1 MDPADDGTVEVLSD
15 GHDIDITEILTPDQ
29 VQQLFDASDDENW
42 DEVNRLTAL
51 YEDIATDEMIGHDVA
66 NTGDMAVETKVGGLD
81 KNRGNAETLRR
92 YWSIGGKGGAKIRW
106 GTHGDW
112 TRCVEHLV
120 KYMGPRARGYCQ
132 LMHKRN
138 DGFYTGSK
146 LNKSLIGAAKRSDM
160 ADEGHAMPD
169 GSYPIGNASDLKN
182 AIHAVGRGN
191 ADHDSIRKFIMKRA
205 KELDLMDLIPD
216 NWKSDGSIEG
226 KSVPTPADIKSH
238 YHETESNSAEGD
250 STMPPGLIEHKTLEV
265 KGLEIVD
272 EEKGIVNAIISV
284 TGIVDK
290 VKDRIMPG
298 AFEKSLA
305 SRTPKGIWSHDWDTP
320 VSRTVEVKELRPGDS
335 SLPTTDSRGFAWP
348 SGAGA
353 LQVKTQFNLETQRGK
368 DAFSDV
374 KFFADEQEWSIG
386 YHVPVGGAKIDTK
399 TGVREI
405 NHMELYEYSPVLF
418 GAMPEA
424 RTTSVKTAQLAL
436 KELNGKAA
444 QWVDDQ
450 VETDLPPEIDDQY
463 SDDSGEGINLNQD
476 QIGLLQQA
484 VTSLQE
490 LISQLN
496 DDEADEL
503 TPDDESAEGDT
514 GGMHKMDEKS
524 DWVSLATKAAAAVM
538 DDTVDDTETDTS
550 AMDEEEDSAQA
561 EETDAPETVEPD
573 SPEAEMLNADSLQAG
588 VDELL
593 KEVGPR
599 RLHGIIRKQAGKFD
613 AAVNNDDPTAIR
625 DSTTELL
632 NTVEE
637 AMGDNPGLDIVMRA
651 VAAQVSVML
660 DKAMARDSVP
670 PNAIDDGEL
679 PDTSDESDTGDGED
693 NTDYSDLFADDSSDG
708 GDGDGE
714 MQAEEKG
721 AEEALSIEVKG
732 IFDAMDDLASFVDSL
747 EDE

>member
-1 MDPADDGTVEVLSD
+1 MDPADDGTVEVLSE

-29 VQQLFDASDDENW
+29 VQQLFDASDNENW

-120 KYMGPRARGYCQ
+120 KYMGPRAKGYCQ

-146 LNKSLIGAAKRSDM
+146 LNKSLIESLTT
-160 ADEGHAMPD
+160 DEKP
-169 GSYPIGNASDLKN
+169 
-182 AIHAVGRGN
+182 
-191 ADHDSIRKFIMKRA
+191 
-205 KELDLMDLIPD
+205 
-216 NWKSDGSIEG
+216 
-226 KSVPTPADIKSH
+226 VPTPADIKSH
-238 YHETESNSAEGD
+238 YHEIESNSAEGD

-450 VETDLPPEIDDQY
+450 METDLPPEIDDQY

-503 TPDDESAEGDT
+503 TPDDESAEGNT

-538 DDTVDDTETDTS
+538 DDTMDDTETDTS
-550 AMDEEEDSAQA
+550 AMDEEEYSAQA

-573 SPEAEMLNADSLQAG
+573 SPEAEMLSADSLQSG

-721 AEEALSIEVKG
+721 AEEALSVEVKG

>member
-120 KYMGPRARGYCQ
+120 KYMGPRAKGYCQ

-146 LNKSLIGAAKRSDM
+146 LNKSLIESLTTGEK
-160 ADEGHAMPD
+160 P
-169 GSYPIGNASDLKN
+169 
-182 AIHAVGRGN
+182 
-191 ADHDSIRKFIMKRA
+191 
-205 KELDLMDLIPD
+205 
-216 NWKSDGSIEG
+216 
-226 KSVPTPADIKSH
+226 VPTPADIKSH
-238 YHETESNSAEGD
+238 YHEIESNSAEGD